1 MLAGKHKPKE
11 FVKNRVNYENRE
23 RLSTAQVLG
32 KIDPFVG
39 ESSRK
44 EADSCSPEGST
55 VTSKPQ
61 EEGECS
67 EERSLG

>member
-1 MLAGKHKPKE
+1 MLAGEQKPKK
-11 FVKNRVNYENRE
+11 FVKNRVNYENRTRE
-23 RLSTAQVLG
+23 RLSTAQVLC

-39 ESSRK
+39 ES
-44 EADSCSPEGST
+44 SCSPEGST